1 MPRMRSS
8 AEVAAEAGT
17 DETRQ
22 FVRQVR
28 RATRRKFT
36 PEEKVRVVLEGF
48 RREAPVSELC
58 RREGIRPNV
67 YYSWLKDFME
77 AGKSRLQA
85 DTVRDATRAEVD
97 GFRRE
102 NEQLK
107 QLGLPKSTYYDW
119 CRRGG
124 RRTLALEDRP
134 SRSRAPWNRL
144 RPEEVQAV
152 LALARASP
160 ELSPRE
166 LALRITD
173 AGAFSVSESSC
184 YRLLKRHGLVK
195 PAEVLGFAAQ
205 KEYYRK
211 TSRPNQMW
219 ASDGAYL
226 KVPGWGYYYLV
237 TVLDDYSRF
246 ILAWRLQLDMTAG
259 SLIEV
264 VQDAVEKTG
273 MTEVPLSDRTS
284 LLSDNGPGYLAHA
297 FAAYLRL
304 LGIRHIV
311 SAPYHPQTN
320 GKIER
325 YHRTLKGQVKL
336 VVYETPAV
344 LERALA
350 DFVQYY
356 NYLRYHEGIGNVT
369 PADVYYGRRDEILAK
384 RKEVTDRTL
393 QQRRDYN
400 RASRE

>member
-1 MPRMRSS
+1 MEP
-8 AEVAAEAGT
+8 AEKATVIAL
-17 DETRQ
+17 
-22 FVRQVR
+22 VRASPLPHKQVL
-28 RATRRKFT
+28 A
-36 PEEKVRVVLEGF
+36 
-48 RREAPVSELC
+48 
-58 RREGIRPNV
+58 
-67 YYSWLKDFME
+67 
-77 AGKSRLQA
+77 
-85 DTVRDATRAEVD
+85 
-97 GFRRE
+97 
-102 NEQLK
+102 

-124 RRTLALEDRP
+124 RRPVALLDRP
-134 SRSRAPWNRL
+134 SGPRAPWNKL
-144 RPEEVQAV
+144 RPEEEQAV

-184 YRLLKRHGLVK
+184 YRLLKLHGLVK

-219 ASDGAYL
+219 ATDGAYL
-226 KVPGWGYYYLV
+226 KVAGWGYYYLV

-344 LERALA
+344 LEQTLA
-350 DFVQYY
+350 DFVDYY

-369 PADVYYGRRDEILAK
+369 PTDVYYERRDEILAK
-384 RKEVTDRTL
+384 RKEVKQRTL

-400 RASRE
+400 RASQE

>member
-48 RREAPVSELC
+48 RRLAAVSELC
-58 RREGIRPNV
+58 RRAGIRASLAPAAQASAEPTGAAEV
-67 YYSWLKDFME
+67 DLLRLVPPWRPTDTSVGGPAFSVQGTLE
-77 AGKSRLQA
+77 QATSRGSAGRPGPGPGL
-85 DTVRDATRAEVD
+85 TRAESKRAGVAHHRC
-97 GFRRE
+97 RRFLRIGV
-102 NEQLK
+102 QLLPPA
-107 QLGLPKSTYYDW
+107 QAPRPREASGSAGLRCPEGVLPQDLAPQPDVGQRRRLPQGTRLGLLLPGHRP
-119 CRRGG
+119 RR
-124 RRTLALEDRP
+124 
-134 SRSRAPWNRL
+134 
-144 RPEEVQAV
+144 
-152 LALARASP
+152 
-160 ELSPRE
+160 
-166 LALRITD
+166 
-173 AGAFSVSESSC
+173 
-184 YRLLKRHGLVK
+184 
-195 PAEVLGFAAQ
+195 
-205 KEYYRK
+205 
-211 TSRPNQMW
+211 
-219 ASDGAYL
+219 
-226 KVPGWGYYYLV
+226 
-237 TVLDDYSRF
+237 
-246 ILAWRLQLDMTAG
+246 
-259 SLIEV
+259 
-264 VQDAVEKTG
+264 QDAVEKTG
-273 MTEVPLSDRTS
+273 MTEVPLSDRTA
-284 LLSDNGPGYLAHA
+284 LLSDNGPGYLAHT

-320 GKIER
+320 GKIEH

>member
-1 MPRMRSS
+1 MEP
-8 AEVAAEAGT
+8 AEKATLIAL
-17 DETRQ
+17 
-22 FVRQVR
+22 VRASPLPHKQV
-28 RATRRKFT
+28 
-36 PEEKVRVVLEGF
+36 L
-48 RREAPVSELC
+48 
-58 RREGIRPNV
+58 N
-67 YYSWLKDFME
+67 
-77 AGKSRLQA
+77 
-85 DTVRDATRAEVD
+85 
-97 GFRRE
+97 
-102 NEQLK
+102 

-173 AGAFSVSESSC
+173 A
-184 YRLLKRHGLVK
+184 
-195 PAEVLGFAAQ
+195 
-205 KEYYRK
+205 
-211 TSRPNQMW
+211 
-219 ASDGAYL
+219 
-226 KVPGWGYYYLV
+226 
-237 TVLDDYSRF
+237 
-246 ILAWRLQLDMTAG
+246 
-259 SLIEV
+259 
-264 VQDAVEKTG
+264 
-273 MTEVPLSDRTS
+273 PLPPH
-284 LLSDNGPGYLAHA
+284 NAPGYLPPTS
-297 FAAYLRL
+297 AASLRFL
-304 LGIRHIV
+304 AIRHIV

-400 RASRE
+400 RADLPPDN

>member
-1 MPRMRSS
+1 MEL
-8 AEVAAEAGT
+8 AEKATVIAL
-17 DETRQ
+17 
-22 FVRQVR
+22 VRASPLPHKQVL
-28 RATRRKFT
+28 A
-36 PEEKVRVVLEGF
+36 
-48 RREAPVSELC
+48 
-58 RREGIRPNV
+58 
-67 YYSWLKDFME
+67 
-77 AGKSRLQA
+77 
-85 DTVRDATRAEVD
+85 
-97 GFRRE
+97 
-102 NEQLK
+102 

-119 CRRGG
+119 CRRGVG
-124 RRTLALEDRP
+124 RP
-134 SRSRAPWNRL
+134 VPPKAPWNKL
-144 RPEEVQAV
+144 RPEEVQAI

-166 LALRITD
+166 LSLRITD
-173 AGAFSVSESSC
+173 AGVFSVSESSC

-219 ASDGAYL
+219 ATDGAYL
-226 KVPGWGYYYLV
+226 KVAGWGYYYLV

-246 ILAWRLQLDMTAG
+246 ILAWRLQTDMTAG

-273 MTEVPLSDRTS
+273 MTEVPLSGRTS
-284 LLSDNGPGYLAHA
+284 ILSDNGPGYLSNV

-336 VVYETPAV
+336 VVYETPSV

-350 DFVQYY
+350 DFVDYY

-369 PADVYYGRRDEILAK
+369 PADVYYDRRDQIIAR
-384 RKEVTDRTL
+384 RKEVKQRTL

>member
-1 MPRMRSS
+1 MEP
-8 AEVAAEAGT
+8 AEKATLIAL
-17 DETRQ
+17 
-22 FVRQVR
+22 VRASPLPHKQV
-28 RATRRKFT
+28 
-36 PEEKVRVVLEGF
+36 L
-48 RREAPVSELC
+48 
-58 RREGIRPNV
+58 N
-67 YYSWLKDFME
+67 
-77 AGKSRLQA
+77 
-85 DTVRDATRAEVD
+85 
-97 GFRRE
+97 
-102 NEQLK
+102 

-273 MTEVPLSDRTS
+273 MTEVPLSDRTA

-297 FAAYLRL
+297 FAAYVRL
-304 LGIRHIV
+304 LGIHHIV